1 MLTSDSTDGERITVV
16 IYCRVSTD
24 DKDQTNETQERVC
37 REWCESKG
45 WIVDEV
51 YKDEVS
57 GMTLDRKDF
66 NRMLSRIMLR
76 RDIDYIVSYDQSRIT
91 RGEDFADLRKNLSEF
106 RCRFRFVRMDLDDS
120 TMAGRIA
127 QDVMTHV
134 NNEENRV
141 RNERTRLGMQ
151 TRKLQGKH
159 VGHPAKV
166 IFAEDKETA
175 PDGRYVAGYTLI
187 VTEPQIYS
195 FAEMGYSLNF
205 VASRILEI
213 NPHTLEWE
221 MKLRDPSNP
230 NCRNR
235 GTKDRWSI
243 YMTIYRKAIGANK
256 GSSEQRV
263 ENTDDS
269 DVQRVVG

>member
-1 MLTSDSTDGERITVV
+1 MLTSEGTDGERITVV

-151 TRKLQGKH
+151 TRKLEGKH
-159 VGHPAKV
+159 VGHPAKIMFV
-166 IFAEDKETA
+166 EDKETA
-175 PDGRYVAGYTLI
+175 PEGRYHQGYTVI
-187 VTEPQIYS
+187 VSEPQIYA
-195 FAEMGYSLNF
+195 FAEKGYSLNF
-205 VASRILEI
+205 VAVRILEV
-213 NPHTLEWE
+213 NPKVLIWE
-221 MKLRDPSNP
+221 MKPRDPSNP
-230 NCRNR
+230 KCRNR
-235 GTKDRWSI
+235 GTKDRWSV
-243 YMTIYRKAIGANK
+243 YMSIYRRATEQDKGA
-256 GSSEQRV
+256 
-263 ENTDDS
+263 
-269 DVQRVVG
+269 DVQRVGNPDETDVQRVAA